1 MTEQQAIEKF
11 MTGSPMILVEYRS
24 SKPEEIKY
32 RDKESG
38 KPMVMAKLTH
48 NVEMGSESFP
58 VQERTGEQ
66 FDAATYKPPF
76 VKGQRCVLLLDS
88 FYRDKGNWNV
98 RGRLEALET
107 NGKIQK

>member
-11 MTGSPMILVEYRS
+11 MAGSPIILVEYRS

-32 RDKESG
+32 RDKDTG

-66 FDAATYKPPF
+66 FDALSYKAPF
-76 VKGQRCVLLLDS
+76 TKGQRCVLLLDS

-98 RGRLEALET
+98 RGKLEALEI
-107 NGKIQK
+107 NGKVLK